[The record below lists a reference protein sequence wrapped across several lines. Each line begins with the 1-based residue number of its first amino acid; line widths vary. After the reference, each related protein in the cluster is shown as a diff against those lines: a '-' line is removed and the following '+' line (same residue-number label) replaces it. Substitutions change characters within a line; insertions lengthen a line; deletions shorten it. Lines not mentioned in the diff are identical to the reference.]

1 MDKGAR
7 LAGLGLRRVAYVRID
22 LSGAT
27 PRAQVAGVGQH
38 RPVTLTVPFDVASE
52 LVAAG
57 VPSVVHRPRP
67 DERDPVEVG

>member
-22 LSGAT
+22 LSGTA

-38 RPVTLTVPFDVASE
+38 RPVTLTVPIDVATE

-67 DERDPVEVG
+67 DDRTPAEVG